1 MADSSIARREEYR
14 VDVEV
19 FEGPLDLLLYLIRR
33 DEIEICDI
41 EITRITSQYLE
52 YLNLMRMLDLN
63 VAGDFLVMAA
73 TLLLIKS
80 RLLLPEEDRSGG
92 EEEEPDPRWDLV
104 RRLLEYKKF
113 KDAARHLEGLALKRE
128 NMFDPGSPVAVFEPE
143 PGVALREVG
152 LFDLISALN
161 DVLKRLK
168 PVEFDAIVDEPWTVG
183 DKMTAILDRVRR
195 GDRFRFTEL
204 FPLTAPRSEIVC
216 TFLALLEL
224 IRLRQVEA
232 WQEREFGVIEIRPAR
247 IQQTAGNED

>member
-1 MADSSIARREEYR
+1 VTDSRAVRRDEYR

-80 RLLLPEEDRSGG
+80 RLLLPEEERP
-92 EEEEPDPRWDLV
+92 EAQEEEPDPRWDLV

-113 KDAARHLEGLALKRE
+113 KDAARHLEGLALDRE
-128 NMFDPGSPVAVFEPE
+128 NMFDPGAPLAVYEPE
-143 PGVALREVG
+143 SGVALREVG

-168 PVEFDAIVDEPWTVG
+168 PVEFDTIVDEPWTVA

-195 GDRFRFTEL
+195 SDRFLFSDL
-204 FPLTAPRSEIVC
+204 FPPTAHRTEIVC

-224 IRLRQVEA
+224 IRLRQIEA
-232 WQEREFGVIEIRPAR
+232 WQEHEFGVIEIRPAR
-247 IQQTAGNED
+247 IQKMAGKEN

>member
-1 MADSSIARREEYR
+1 MSGAPIAEREEYR

-52 YLNLMRMLDLN
+52 YVNLMRMLDLN

-80 RLLLPEEDRSGG
+80 RMLLPAEDRG
-92 EEEEPDPRWDLV
+92 EGEAEEPDPRWDLV

-113 KDAARHLEGLALKRE
+113 KDAARHLEGLAVERE
-128 NMFDPGSPVAVFEPE
+128 NMFDPGAPVAVYEPE
-143 PGVALREVG
+143 PGVALKEVG

-161 DVLKRLK
+161 EVLKRLK
-168 PVEFDAIVDEPWTVG
+168 PVEFEAIRDDRWTVA
-183 DKMTAILDRVRR
+183 DKMTAILERARQ
-195 GDRFRFTEL
+195 GGRFLFTDL
-204 FPLTAPRSEIVC
+204 FPPTANRNEIVC

-232 WQEREFGVIEIRPAR
+232 WQEREFGVIAIRPAR
-247 IQQTAGNED
+247 IQAMAGNEG